1 MAKQKQNDAS
11 GQVFVAKTYKD
22 RGVVSREEGGESEQI
37 KVQPI
42 AGDVP
47 LASVESASQMT
58 LNLGNFESVQIR
70 VGVTLPCYVE
80 ELDDA
85 YMTAQKFVEQRL
97 NKEVTEIREYRASRS
112 EEKSN
117 D

>member
-1 MAKQKQNDAS
+1 MAKQKQSEAS
-11 GQVFVAKTYKD
+11 GQVFVTKVYKD
-22 RGVVSREEGGESEQI
+22 RGVVGREDGGESEQI
-37 KVQPI
+37 EVQSV
-42 AGDVP
+42 ADNVP
-47 LASVESASQMT
+47 LATVESASQMT

-80 ELDDA
+80 EVDDA
-85 YMTAQKFVEQRL
+85 YLTAQKFVEQRL
-97 NKEVTEIREYRASRS
+97 NKEVTEIREYRSSRS